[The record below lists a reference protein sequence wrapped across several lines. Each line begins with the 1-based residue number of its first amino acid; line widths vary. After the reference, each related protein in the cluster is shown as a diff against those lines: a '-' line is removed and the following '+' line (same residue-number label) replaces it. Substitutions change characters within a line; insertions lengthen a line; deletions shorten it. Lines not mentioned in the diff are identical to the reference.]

1 MRTAM
6 ACAQTLN
13 NPLSSTPHLLP
24 HKPEPIQLTQEEM
37 KRVAAYR
44 AADMVASGMVVG
56 LGTGSTA
63 AHFIDR
69 LAELMHKGS
78 LKGIIGIPTSL
89 KTEAHAIKAGIP
101 LSTLNSHPIVDISID
116 GADEVDPKFN
126 LVKGRGGSLFREKM
140 IEGASRKFVVIVDE
154 TKMVG
159 CLGGSG
165 LSVPVEIVPFSW
177 KYTLSKIEK
186 LFEDEIGFSARLRVD
201 QEKPFETDNGNYII
215 EMFFEKGVSG
225 DLNEVSDR
233 LLRITGVIEHGMFLD
248 MATNVVVAKNDGS
261 VIILNKEE
269 WEKMQIR
276 GLRVLSV
283 C

>member
-1 MRTAM
+1 MRTPM
-6 ACAQTLN
+6 ACTQTLS
-13 NPLSSTPHLLP
+13 NPLPSSPHLLP
-24 HKPEPIQLTQEEM
+24 HKPDSIQLTQEEM

-44 AADMVASGMVVG
+44 ATDMVGSGMVVG

-69 LAELMHKGS
+69 LAELMLNGS
-78 LKGIIGIPTSL
+78 LTGIIGIPTS
-89 KTEAHAIKAGIP
+89 KQTEKHAIKAGIP
-101 LSTLNSHPIVDISID
+101 LSTLDSHPIVDISID
-116 GADEVDPKFN
+116 GADEVDPEYN

-177 KYTLSKIEK
+177 NYTLLKIQK
-186 LFEDEIGFSARLRVD
+186 LFENEIGFSARLRVD
-201 QEKPFETDNGNYII
+201 QDNKPFKTDNENYII

-233 LLRITGVIEHGMFLD
+233 LLRLTGVIEHGMFLD
-248 MATNVVVAKNDGS
+248 MATNVVMAKKDGS
-261 VIILNKEE
+261 LVILNK
-269 WEKMQIR
+269 
-276 GLRVLSV
+276 
-283 C
+283 

>member
-1 MRTAM
+1 M

-13 NPLSSTPHLLP
+13 SPLPSSPHLLP
-24 HKPEPIQLTQEEM
+24 CKPEPIQLTQEEM
-37 KRVAAYR
+37 KRIAAYR
-44 AADMVASGMVVG
+44 ATEMVASGMVVG

-69 LAELMHKGS
+69 LAELMHSGS
-78 LKGIIGIPTSL
+78 LTGIIGIPTSL
-89 KTEAHAIKAGIP
+89 KTQAHAIKAGIP
-101 LSTLNSHPIVDISID
+101 LSTLNSHPVVDISID

-154 TKMVG
+154 TKMVS

-186 LFEDEIGFSARLRVD
+186 LFENEIGFSARLRVD
-201 QEKPFETDNGNYII
+201 QDNEPFETDNKNYII
-215 EMFFEKGVSG
+215 EMFFERGVSG

-233 LLRITGVIEHGMFLD
+233 LLRLNGVIEHGMFLD
-248 MATNVVVAKNDGS
+248 MATDIVLANKDGS
-261 VIILNKEE
+261 VVILNK
-269 WEKMQIR
+269 
-276 GLRVLSV
+276 
-283 C
+283 